1 MLRRLPNLA
10 AGLVVPAAFAL
21 SSPFLAGCNSGEQT
35 GGTETA
41 SSGAHDDGGEHGHE
55 HGPGTHEA
63 HGEQG
68 GHSHPS
74 EGPHGGQILEFGSAD
89 YHAELVHDE
98 ASGAVTVYILD
109 SGATKA
115 TPVEAAE
122 LTVNV
127 KQGGEAKQYV
137 LAAAPDEG
145 ETGGKSSR
153 FTTEDKALGEDLHAG
168 AEARLVAKIGGRSYN
183 AAIEHGHDHAH
194 GGHGHSH
201 AGDDALVWRQEGV
214 KEGDYTIALGHHGTE
229 LHAGESVEPAVMVTK
244 GGRDVADAQVFNA
257 LLAEDGT
264 TVLAEEKPTVYE
276 PKTAEEPAHYAQG
289 ELAVP
294 ADAKKVVL
302 RFRVVLPE
310 GDEKTFDVPVDAK

>member
-1 MLRRLPNLA
+1 MLRRMRTLA
-10 AGLVVPAAFAL
+10 AGLVVPAAFGL
-21 SSPFLAGCNSGEQT
+21 SSPFLAGCNSGDQP

-41 SSGAHDDGGEHGHE
+41 ASGDHEEHGHE

-63 HGEQG
+63 HGDEG
-68 GHSHPS
+68 GHGHPS

-98 ASGAVTVYILD
+98 GSGAVTVYILD
-109 SGATKA
+109 SGATKP
-115 TPVEAAE
+115 TPVESAE

-127 KQGGEAKQYV
+127 KKDGEAKQYR
-137 LAAAPDEG
+137 LAASPQDG
-145 ETGGKSSR
+145 ESGGKSSR
-153 FTTEDKALGEDLHAG
+153 FTTEDKGLGEDLHAG
-168 AEARLVAKIGGRSYN
+168 AEARLVAKMGGRSYN
-183 AAIEHGHDHAH
+183 AAIEHSHDHGHAH

-201 AGDDALVWRQEGV
+201 TGDDALVWRQEGV

-229 LHAGESVEPAVMVTK
+229 LHAGEAVEPAVMVRK
-244 GGRDVADAQVFNA
+244 GGEDVADAKVFNA
-257 LLAEDGT
+257 LLAADGE
-264 TVLAEEKPTVYE
+264 TVVSEEKPTVYE

-310 GDEKTFDVPVDAK
+310 GGEKTFDVPVDVK